1 MEQLAKIGIIIT
13 NIGFVLGALMFI
25 TFMSGLLGMV
35 GFIIGVV
42 GSIASGTLWFMAVS
56 AYNKF
61 MEMK

>member
-25 TFMSGLLGMV
+25 TFMSGLLGMS

-42 GSIASGTLWFMAVS
+42 GSISSGTLWFMLVS

-61 MEMK
+61 MVQ